1 MARDSSFVWLR
12 PATEMENLLDCAARK
27 GFYTTVVGLTV
38 RSIVPLSDHHI
49 KETLHHMF
57 RKVPVLRMCFRRR
70 EETLWAC
77 DMNREELDFQVTDT
91 QELVQAVETLMQY
104 HFPTTEGPL
113 WCTRLLPAS
122 DPGCSFRQEL
132 SATFPYTR
140 TLLLANHHGIAD
152 GTSDMYIVNAF
163 LNVLDDMLSDK
174 AVDDAVQLG
183 RIDAGEE
190 TKDIITTRMMEL
202 MEDEDQYQQLRENM
216 KKSKQDEKLVPR
228 AYPMPKDPAFK
239 SQIVLRDLDKETT
252 QSFISKCKEEQI
264 TLNSGLLAV
273 FNTSLVDFVLEGGLE
288 QDFYRIQELH
298 AVNMRRYWSSN
309 TSGALGAHRMM
320 MKNVVS
326 TPLNWKDHFWDYAR
340 SIHKNITKSLQEKYA
355 VTCELLLLGG
365 GNVEDIFAER
375 SSPEYDYATSNMG
388 NIDHIIL
395 SERHKVR
402 LQHLFV
408 VTSCFTEPMGHMFH
422 TLRGRLIYSFV
433 YANDVLTRDKAQK
446 FVDKTFE
453 NLVTVLNM

>member
-57 RKVPVLRMCFRRR
+57 R
-70 EETLWAC
+70 
-77 DMNREELDFQVTDT
+77 LDICLTSVTDT

-113 WCTRLLPAS
+113 WCARLLPAS

-152 GTSDMYIVNAF
+152 GTSNMYIVNAF

-202 MEDEDQYQQLRENM
+202 MEDEDH
-216 KKSKQDEKLVPR
+216 
-228 AYPMPKDPAFK
+228 
-239 SQIVLRDLDKETT
+239 QIVLRDLDKETT

-309 TSGALGAHRMM
+309 TSG
-320 MKNVVS
+320 S
-326 TPLNWKDHFWDYAR
+326 TR
-340 SIHKNITKSLQEKYA
+340 
-355 VTCELLLLGG
+355 
-365 GNVEDIFAER
+365 
-375 SSPEYDYATSNMG
+375 
-388 NIDHIIL
+388 
-395 SERHKVR
+395 
-402 LQHLFV
+402 
-408 VTSCFTEPMGHMFH
+408 
-422 TLRGRLIYSFV
+422 
-433 YANDVLTRDKAQK
+433 VLT
-446 FVDKTFE
+446 E
-453 NLVTVLNM
+453 

>member
-38 RSIVPLSDHHI
+38 LPELCLSVTTTSRKRFI
-49 KETLHHMF
+49 ICSVTL
-57 RKVPVLRMCFRRR
+57 
-70 EETLWAC
+70 A
-77 DMNREELDFQVTDT
+77 
-91 QELVQAVETLMQY
+91 
-104 HFPTTEGPL
+104 
-113 WCTRLLPAS
+113 
-122 DPGCSFRQEL
+122 
-132 SATFPYTR
+132 ATFPYTR

-152 GTSDMYIVNAF
+152 GTSNMYIVNAF

-190 TKDIITTRMMEL
+190 TNGIITTRMMEL

-216 KKSKQDEKLVPR
+216 KKSKQDEKLIPR
-228 AYPMPKDPAFK
+228 AYPMAEDPAFK
-239 SQIVLRDLDKETT
+239 SQRVLRDLDKETT
-252 QSFISKCKEEQI
+252 QTFIRKCKEEQI

-326 TPLNWKDHFWDYAR
+326 TPLNWKDHF
-340 SIHKNITKSLQEKYA
+340 
-355 VTCELLLLGG
+355 
-365 GNVEDIFAER
+365 
-375 SSPEYDYATSNMG
+375 
-388 NIDHIIL
+388 
-395 SERHKVR
+395 
-402 LQHLFV
+402 
-408 VTSCFTEPMGHMFH
+408 
-422 TLRGRLIYSFV
+422 
-433 YANDVLTRDKAQK
+433 
-446 FVDKTFE
+446 
-453 NLVTVLNM
+453 